1 MDRSGWGR
9 FKIGALRSGLMAGIA
24 VLFIGI
30 LGLASDWR
38 YAGDLCG
45 IGLTL
50 ILVVVVAVSST
61 ELSGRKRVRRR
72 SARATTQ
79 DPLAEPSTKFRTG
92 N

>member
-9 FKIGALRSGLMAGIA
+9 LKVGALRSGLMAGIA

-30 LGLASDWR
+30 LGRASDWR

-50 ILVVVVAVSST
+50 ILVVAVAMSSA
-61 ELSGRKRVRRR
+61 ELTARKRVRRR
-72 SARATTQ
+72 SARATQ
-79 DPLAEPSTKFRTG
+79 DQLAEPSTRFRTG

>member
-9 FKIGALRSGLMAGIA
+9 FKSGALRSGLMAGIVA
-24 VLFIGI
+24 LFIGI
-30 LGLASDWR
+30 LGQASGWR

-50 ILVVVVAVSST
+50 ILVVAVAMSSA

-72 SARATTQ
+72 NARATAQ
-79 DPLAEPSTKFRTG
+79 DPLTEPSTRFRTG